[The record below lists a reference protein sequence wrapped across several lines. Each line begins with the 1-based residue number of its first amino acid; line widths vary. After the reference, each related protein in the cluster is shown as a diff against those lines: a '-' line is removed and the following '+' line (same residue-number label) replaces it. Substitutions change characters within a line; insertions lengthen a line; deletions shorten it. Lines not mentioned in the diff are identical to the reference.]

1 MRSFMAFPIRMTMAV
16 ILVAGLAAALSC
28 APPVSNEKV
37 VVRAGHFP
45 NITHAQGILGQA
57 TGRFQ
62 QALGDK
68 ATIDWKIFNA
78 GPSAIEAMFAGELD
92 ITYIGPNPAI
102 NGYVKSNGTALRIVC
117 GGCSGGAALVIRADL
132 PITKPED
139 FNGRTIATP
148 QLGNTQDVAARAWL
162 LKNGMDWMERGGTVR
177 VQPLANPD
185 QLTLFQKKE
194 MDAAWTPEPWV
205 SRLVQEGGGKVFLD
219 EGDLWPDRRYVT
231 THLIVAKKFLDAHPD
246 LVKAWIEEHILIT
259 DWINANRQDAMKQI
273 NVEIKKETGK
283 SLPESILVSA
293 FARLELTDDPI
304 SGSLMKSADDAF
316 ALGFLGKDKP
326 RLSGIY
332 DLKILN
338 EARRSMG
345 RPPLR

>member
-1 MRSFMAFPIRMTMAV
+1 
-16 ILVAGLAAALSC
+16 
-28 APPVSNEKV
+28 
-37 VVRAGHFP
+37 
-45 NITHAQGILGQA
+45 
-57 TGRFQ
+57 
-62 QALGDK
+62 
-68 ATIDWKIFNA
+68 
-78 GPSAIEAMFAGELD
+78 
-92 ITYIGPNPAI
+92 
-102 NGYVKSNGTALRIVC
+102 
-117 GGCSGGAALVIRADL
+117 VIRADL

-139 FNGRTIATP
+139 FNGRSIATP

-162 LKNGMDWMERGGTVR
+162 LKNGMDWLERGGKVR

-246 LVKAWIEEHILIT
+246 LVRAWIEEHILIT

-273 NVEIKKETGK
+273 NAEIKKETGK

-304 SGSLMKSADDAF
+304 SSSLMKSADDAF

-332 DLKILN
+332 DLTILN